1 MAKSKIPVRPGLLIN
16 RFFKKSAL
24 AKAYKNAATW
34 LKEATSI
41 NGRKIISGKM
51 VLIEKNAIKI
61 SKATGGAVTV
71 EALMTAESNWRPYCI
86 EKYPPST
93 FTSDYQIKAA
103 LHRMWLNSVER
114 RTALKNAEY
123 KCEDCD
129 VKQTKTK
136 DKEVKLQVHH
146 KRGHVNWARI
156 IAVIREELLVPPE
169 ELAALCE
176 PCHDGKHKPE
186 KPAGEVVA

>member
-1 MAKSKIPVRPGLLIN
+1 MAKSKVPVRPGLLIN

-24 AKAYKNAATW
+24 AKAYKSAATW
-34 LKEATSI
+34 LKEATGI

-51 VLIEKNAIKI
+51 ALIEKNAIKI

-71 EALMTAESNWRPYCI
+71 EALMTAEANWRPYCI
-86 EKYPPST
+86 EKYPPAT
-93 FTSDYQIKAA
+93 FTSDYQIKAG
-103 LHRMWLNSVER
+103 LHRIWLNSVER

-129 VKQTKTK
+129 VKQTTAKGA
-136 DKEVKLQVHH
+136 EVKLQVHH

-156 IAVIREELLVPPE
+156 IAVIREELLVSPE

-176 PCHDGKHKPE
+176 PCHDGRHEPIK
-186 KPAGEVVA
+186 EVLP